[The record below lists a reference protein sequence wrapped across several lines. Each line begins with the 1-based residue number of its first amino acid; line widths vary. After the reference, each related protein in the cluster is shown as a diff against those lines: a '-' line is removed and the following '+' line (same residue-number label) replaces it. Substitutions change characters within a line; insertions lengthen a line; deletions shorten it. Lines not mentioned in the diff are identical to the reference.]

1 MSLFISKHIISSL
14 QSNKAVTEAVGNRIY
29 PVVIPVGAPEYPFIN
44 FTSSLDGPDET
55 KDGSCADNVSTTLV
69 VVSKTYEVAVN
80 TANEVRYSIEGKT
93 ARYDKFEVIDSSF
106 LSCIED
112 YLVDIDAFTI
122 TLSFNFKTID
132 L

>member
-44 FTSSLDGPDET
+44 FTSSLAGPDET

-80 TANEVRYSIEGKT
+80 MANEVRYSIEGKT
-93 ARYDKFEVIDSSF
+93 ARYDQFEVIDSA
-106 LSCIED
+106 LVSCVED
-112 YLVDIDAFTI
+112 YLMDIDAFTI
-122 TLSFNFKTID
+122 TLSFNFKTMD
-132 L
+132 F

>member
-14 QSNKAVTEAVGNRIY
+14 QSNKAVTEAVGNRIC

-80 TANEVRYSIEGKT
+80 MANEVRYSIEGKT
-93 ARYDKFEVIDSSF
+93 ARYDQFEVIDSA
-106 LSCIED
+106 LVSCVED
-112 YLVDIDAFTI
+112 YLMDIDAFTI
-122 TLSFNFKTID
+122 TLSFNFKTMD
-132 L
+132 F

>member
-14 QSNKAVTEAVGNRIY
+14 QSNKTVTEAVGNRIY
-29 PVVIPVGAPEYPFIN
+29 PVVIPAGVPEYPFVN

-80 TANEVRYSIEGKT
+80 MANEVRYSIEGKT
-93 ARYDKFEVIDSSF
+93 ARYDQFEVIDSA
-106 LSCIED
+106 LVSCVED
-112 YLVDIDAFTI
+112 YLMDIDAFTI